1 MRRPADLGAAAL
13 LACGGV
19 AALLYSNFLLDWT
32 RRGFVGMDDI
42 VSRLEAPGEPHAML
56 LRTTDV
62 VCAVLVVILLP
73 WVRAALPRGPWRE
86 VTVWTTV
93 VFAFGATVA
102 ALVPPPC
109 GPDVVCAV
117 TQAQVVH
124 DINSI
129 ASDAALYVGVA
140 AAWLSTRRSGPTW
153 FRRAAAWVFWLG
165 GVASSALFAY
175 FNATG
180 DPAWAPGLSQRAHIV
195 CISVWLLCL
204 TALAAHTRS
213 PSDHPTTEEHHH
225 VHTH

>member
-1 MRRPADLGAAAL
+1 MRRQSDPGSAAL

-32 RRGFVGMDDI
+32 RRGFVGMDDV

-62 VCAVLVVILLP
+62 VCAILVVALLP

-86 VTVWTTV
+86 VTVWSTV
-93 VFAFGATVA
+93 VFALGATVA
-102 ALVPPPC
+102 AFVPPPC

-117 TQAQVVH
+117 TQAQVLH
-124 DINSI
+124 DTSSI
-129 ASDAALYVGVA
+129 ASDAVLYVGVA
-140 AAWLSTRRSGPTW
+140 AAWLATRRSGPSW
-153 FRRAAAWVFWLG
+153 FHRAAAWVFWVG
-165 GVASSALFAY
+165 GVVSSALFALV
-175 FNATG
+175 NATG

-195 CISVWLLCL
+195 CISAWVLCL
-204 TALAAHTRS
+204 TFLAARS
-213 PSDHPTTEEHHH
+213 RISTDLDTSEEHRH